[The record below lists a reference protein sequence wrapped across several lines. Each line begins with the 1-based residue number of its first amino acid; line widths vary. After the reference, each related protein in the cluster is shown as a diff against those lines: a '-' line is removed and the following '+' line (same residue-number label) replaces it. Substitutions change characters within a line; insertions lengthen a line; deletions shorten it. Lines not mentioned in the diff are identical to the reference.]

1 MESDEQILAR
11 FLEGEEEAFEELV
24 RRHESGLRNV
34 AFGFVR
40 DRALAED
47 VVQDA
52 FIRAYQKASTIRSS
66 GSIRGWLYRVAINRA
81 QDELR
86 RIKRKRE
93 VAMEETLD
101 PTDSRPDVSGES
113 VAISRELQ
121 KHLNQALGDMRND
134 YRTPLV
140 LREVQGMTYTEIAEL
155 LGWPLGTVQT
165 RIHRGRVELRANLK
179 KLRGTVRGEP

>member
-11 FLEGEEEAFEELV
+11 FLVGDEAAFEQLV
-24 RRHESGLRNV
+24 KRYETGLRNV

-47 VVQDA
+47 VAQDA
-52 FIRAYQKASTIRSS
+52 FIRAYQKASTIRST
-66 GSIRGWLYRVAINRA
+66 GSVKGWLYRVAINRA

-93 VAMEETLD
+93 VAMDETND
-101 PTDSRPDVSGES
+101 PFDARPDVSGES
-113 VAISRELQ
+113 VAMSRELRQ
-121 KHLNQALGDMRND
+121 HLRQAMGDMRED

-140 LREVQGMTYTEIAEL
+140 LREVQGMTYVEIAEL
-155 LGWPLGTVQT
+155 LSWPLGTVQT
-165 RIHRGRVELRANLK
+165 RIHRGRLELRANLK